1 MRIQIEKKK
10 ARERERENL
19 KGLVNETKR
28 RSLNNFTKLPKC
40 EPENPLK
47 ATPHNL
53 STKNHDTLAKKTTET
68 IFLYAKLEL
77 MTEVSSCCAR
87 PAASA
92 SAAAWFSDGE
102 VLWQMQFRKE
112 GNPNGLFSWGLKGLF
127 FEVKIASLMD
137 YSKVL
142 MHPNIIQMW
151 VSTAV
156 SVKPQVSEDF
166 LNS

>member
-1 MRIQIEKKK
+1 MKRKEGVWTISQ
-10 ARERERENL
+10 NCPN
-19 KGLVNETKR
+19 VNQKIHW
-28 RSLNNFTKLPKC
+28 KP
-40 EPENPLK
+40 P
-47 ATPHNL
+47 PHNL

-68 IFLYAKLEL
+68 IFLYAKLERNQRDLKL

-142 MHPNIIQMW
+142 IHPNIIQMW

>member
-1 MRIQIEKKK
+1 MRIQIENKK

-40 EPENPLK
+40 EQENPLK

-68 IFLYAKLEL
+68 IFLYAKLERNQRDLEL

-92 SAAAWFSDGE
+92 SAAA
-102 VLWQMQFRKE
+102 
-112 GNPNGLFSWGLKGLF
+112 
-127 FEVKIASLMD
+127 
-137 YSKVL
+137 
-142 MHPNIIQMW
+142 
-151 VSTAV
+151 
-156 SVKPQVSEDF
+156 
-166 LNS
+166 